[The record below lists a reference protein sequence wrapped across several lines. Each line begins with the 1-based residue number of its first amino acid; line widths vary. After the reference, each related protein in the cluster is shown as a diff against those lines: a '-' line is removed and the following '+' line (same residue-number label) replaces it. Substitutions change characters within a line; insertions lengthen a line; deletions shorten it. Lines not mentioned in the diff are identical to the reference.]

1 MPNPTDFNTGP
12 NLEDPK
18 ELSDALA
25 SIAAAMRQQGV
36 SARGNTALGGHPDPV
51 FFFTNSAHLIE
62 AGVAM
67 IRRQIPAPAPIKP
80 TDVSG
85 PAVNEGKPEPKPA
98 PAAAPKPKAPVG

>member
-1 MPNPTDFNTGP
+1 MANPTDFNTGP

-25 SIAAAMRQQGV
+25 NIATAMRQQGV

-67 IRRQIPAPAPIKP
+67 IRKQIPAPAVEAK
-80 TDVSG
+80 T
-85 PAVNEGKPEPKPA
+85 EPKSEPKPAPA